1 MALTK
6 ELLAQIEGLTDDQ
19 KSKIITLSAN
29 DENTVIGQKM
39 ADTWNKMDETFS
51 GIFGVQKPTS
61 EKSYNFWA
69 TKAKE
74 AFESV
79 SSVKD
84 LNSKIK
90 SLEETN
96 KSLEEKIKSG
106 ASDETIKA
114 ENQKLQ
120 QKIKDNESI
129 IQKLRT
135 DVKSAEEAKEKGIA
149 EERQKNVDLQF
160 ETTFASALQ
169 GVKFKPGLPEEAV
182 KAMVMQAKQ
191 NIKSLGTSEI
201 ETIDGK
207 TVITFRGENG
217 LPITNKDN
225 LQQPLTAQEAFLKSL
240 EPIIDNGRKAAGGGG
255 QGGQGS
261 GSGSMSI
268 GGAKTRQEAYGIIQK
283 SLMERGIT
291 VDDKNY
297 QDEFDKM
304 ATENNVVELPAQ

>member
-79 SSVKD
+79 SSVKE

-182 KAMVMQAKQ
+182 KAMVLQAKQ

-261 GSGSMSI
+261 GSVSMSI

>member
-74 AFESV
+74 AFEGV

-106 ASDETIKA
+106 ASDEAIKS